1 MTGMTAD
8 QVKTI
13 AKSDPGS
20 ARPVDRSAEW
30 RQSAKV
36 KSRLSGDVS
45 LLSRLCDKSESGKLI
60 PNCPRIAEYLHEQA
74 PVFSLGG
81 RLYRYDNGVY
91 RPGGEGSLRRDVAQL
106 LGELGTQHRAHEI
119 VGHARDKYSVR
130 AEQIDADPQILNVAN
145 GLLNVATLE
154 LKPHHPQYLT
164 IAQVVT
170 EFHEDAECP
179 QIGEFFKQVFPL
191 DCIGLAYEVAG
202 YCLRADLEPR
212 TAILLWGPTHAGK
225 STYISLIT
233 QLVGEDNVVN
243 VELQDFADDRFATA
257 QLFGKMV
264 NSFADLPSTPLQ
276 RSSTFKAM
284 TGGDRLSAQE
294 KYGHRFDFK
303 PHAKLLF
310 SANQPPGTRDYSDA
324 YYIRWLVIPLS
335 NQFLGTA
342 NDTSLLAKLTTES
355 ELEGLLITALHAAV
369 TIPATGRLT
378 VPKSVKDAKDEFR
391 TATDTV
397 AAFVSEVCVTG
408 EGQTV
413 GRAHLYQGQY
423 RPWCEN
429 NGLKPMSQQRFNE
442 RLHQIAPGIQA
453 CTPAAASGKRVKSWR
468 GVGTKEDDSGETS
481 DLFGQSQA

>member
-1 MTGMTAD
+1 ME
-8 QVKTI
+8 
-13 AKSDPGS
+13 S
-20 ARPVDRSAEW
+20 ARPVEQSAERW
-30 RQSAKV
+30 QSAEV
-36 KSRLSGDVS
+36 KSHLAGAAS
-45 LLSRLCDKSESGKLI
+45 LLHVLCDEGESGKLI
-60 PNCPRIAEYLHEQA
+60 PNCPRIAEYLHRQA

-91 RPGGEGSLRRDVAQL
+91 RPGGEESLRRDVAQL
-106 LGELGTQHRAHEI
+106 LGELSTQHRANEI

-130 AEQIDADPQILNVAN
+130 AEQIDADLEILNVAN

-154 LKPHHPQYLT
+154 LKPHRPQYLT
-164 IAQVVT
+164 IVQVPT

-179 QIGEFFKQVFPL
+179 QIGEFFKQVFPP

-202 YCLRADLEPR
+202 YCLRSGLEPR

-233 QLVGEDNVVN
+233 QLVGEDNVAN
-243 VELQDFADDRFATA
+243 VELQDFAEDRFATA

-303 PHAKLLF
+303 PYAKLLF

-324 YYIRWLVIPLS
+324 YYIRWLVIPFA

-342 NDTSLLAKLTTES
+342 NDTSLLAKLTTKG
-355 ELEGLLITALHAAV
+355 ELEGLLVTALHAAT
-369 TIPATGRLT
+369 TIPSTGRLT
-378 VPKSVKDAKDEFR
+378 EPKSVREAKDKFR
-391 TATDTV
+391 IATDTV
-397 AAFVSEVCVTG
+397 AAFVSEVCVIA
-408 EGQTV
+408 EDQTI
-413 GRAHLYQGQY
+413 GRAHLYQSQY
-423 RPWCEN
+423 KPWCDK
-429 NGLKPMSQQRFNE
+429 NGPKPMSQQRFNE
-442 RLHQIAPGIQA
+442 RLKQIVPSIQP
-453 CTPAAASGKRVKSWR
+453 CTPAGPSGKRVKSWR
-468 GVGTKEDDSGETS
+468 GVGTKEDDSDETS
-481 DLFGQSQA
+481 DLFSQ